1 MYICITKEN
10 NMTTQKVTST
20 LNAAGFKAF
29 RVYAEKVN
37 GVYTNF
43 RTGDFKSFKL
53 GNIIGV
59 ETYGI
64 KTSEMIAALVAAG
77 INAKETVTGNGM
89 IKIA

>member
-1 MYICITKEN
+1 
-10 NMTTQKVTST
+10 MTTQKVTST

-43 RTGDFKSFKL
+43 RTGDFYSFKL
-53 GNIIGV
+53 GNIVGI

-64 KTSEMIAALVAAG
+64 KTNEIITALVAKG
-77 INAKETVTGNGM
+77 INAKETVMGSGM